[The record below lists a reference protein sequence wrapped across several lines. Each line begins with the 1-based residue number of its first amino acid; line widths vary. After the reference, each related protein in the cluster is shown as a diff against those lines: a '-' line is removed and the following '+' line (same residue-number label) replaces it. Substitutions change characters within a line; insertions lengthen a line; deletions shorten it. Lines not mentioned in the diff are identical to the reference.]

1 MANREELPIKTASRT
16 FWFVATGV
24 CVVTLSA
31 ALATKAS
38 ALPANAAQYRAHVN
52 AICRSYTP
60 RLKRVEAAAS
70 SARAAGDA
78 HRYAYDIGVLVGIT
92 LAEGVRIEK
101 TPVPSDAA
109 TRMAR
114 PLRLLHLVDAQL
126 RRIVAR
132 ALAGD
137 LRGVLAQAAPLAK
150 LQRPLNASFDAVGL
164 RDCGSTQ
171 S

>member
-1 MANREELPIKTASRT
+1 MSDRRELPIKTASRG
-16 FWFVATGV
+16 FWFVAAGV
-24 CVVTLSA
+24 CIATLSA
-31 ALATKAS
+31 AMSTAAS
-38 ALPANAAQYRAHVN
+38 ARPENAALYRAHVN

-78 HRYAYDIGVLVGIT
+78 HRYAYDIGVLVGIS

-150 LQRPLNASFDAVGL
+150 LQRPLNSSFDAVGL
-164 RDCGSTQ
+164 RDCGSDQ